1 MIRSEA
7 EYQKVR
13 ERLELERE
21 ALRRQAE
28 ELEATG
34 LRSDAVARA
43 MEPLVSFHEQLKEEA
58 ATYEAM
64 RRGDL
69 GTIRNLETIGR
80 WLIGARIA
88 RGWTQRQ
95 LAEELSVSEAQI
107 SRDERNEYHGIT
119 VERAQRLLEVLDVA
133 FVMAEDQTAVAPR
146 KVRPPLRS
154 GRRAS
159 DAVAAFLRADPK
171 LDKEKAS
178 RLASRFEALYESE
191 VDALEPSDVK

>member
-21 ALRRQAE
+21 VLRRQAE

-58 ATYEAM
+58 AAYEAM

-133 FVMAEDQTAVAPR
+133 FVMAEDPTAVAPR
-146 KVRPPLRS
+146 KARPLRS

-159 DAVAAFLRADPK
+159 DAVAAFLRADPQ
-171 LDKEKAS
+171 LDNEKAS
-178 RLASRFEALYESE
+178 RLASRFKALYESE